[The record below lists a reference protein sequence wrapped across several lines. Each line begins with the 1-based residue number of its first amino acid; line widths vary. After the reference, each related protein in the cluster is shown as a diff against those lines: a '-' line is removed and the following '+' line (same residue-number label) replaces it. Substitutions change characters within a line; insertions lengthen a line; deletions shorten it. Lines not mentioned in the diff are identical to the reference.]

1 MMLSAI
7 VFAAAYFGLNFDPAT
22 TNAPTESRIYPISPV
37 AYRMVQPDGKVRIFE
52 LTDAQEGVL
61 LGPKPWLGV
70 VKDQQIDI
78 WADPQY
84 TGGKLRTAFTFVA
97 GRLRLMV
104 LDGKKFTFAK
114 MGSPKADL
122 AGMFPE
128 RKKRSYEK
136 NSTADIWRVDG
147 NRLRLWFANPNSA
160 GILLA
165 EVLLALVWLT
175 TVTHGLARIGSG
187 VLVAVA
193 AYGMLA
199 TGSRGAFVGTAIGL
213 TAIAAVHS
221 RRLFTKR
228 GVIVLL
234 VGLGVLVT
242 GLIASGNSRR
252 VVNTFR
258 AIDVGNMTRLKIGL
272 AAVQMFADAP
282 FGWQGGEVPGR
293 NACLNWYVFDEDRS
307 LRTHLMSL
315 AECGWLK
322 GCLYVLFWGLILSVG
337 VVLARKG
344 KPLPLALWSSFC
356 LAGCFNPVYVD
367 WEAWVLPTVSL
378 GAFATPHGRLS
389 VRQWR
394 RAAIAAAILSLA
406 LVAGLIIVGKSM
418 RRSVGISVKS
428 SGKATFVNG
437 ENPRVWIVGD
447 PVVMAG
453 NGFPGREIL
462 AYFRSNP
469 DAEPI
474 AYVYDVED
482 LPREAECVIVAG
494 RNVPDYLSAYE
505 EGRACKTG
513 RLLLLSPSVGPDAV
527 PERLAEETQLL
538 WVAGSLLAS
547 HDPTYA
553 VKQPWVRLMAGC
565 ERYIPD
571 WMRFSSVRTKHRSGL

>member
-1 MMLSAI
+1 MLLAA
-7 VFAAAYFGLNFDPAT
+7 VLAAAYFGLDFDPAA
-22 TNAPTESRIYPISPV
+22 TNIATESRMYPISPV

-52 LTDAQEGVL
+52 LTDTKEGVL

-70 VKDQQIDI
+70 VKDRQIDI

-122 AGMFPE
+122 AEMFPV

-136 NSTADIWRVDG
+136 NSTADIWQGGG

-165 EVLLALVWLT
+165 ELLLVLVWLAT
-175 TVTHGLARIGSG
+175 ATRGLVRIGSG
-187 VLVAVA
+187 VLAAVA
-193 AYGMLA
+193 ACGMLA
-199 TGSRGAFVGTAIGL
+199 TGSRGALVGASVGL
-213 TAIAAVHS
+213 VAIAAVHAK
-221 RRLFTKR
+221 RFFTKR
-228 GVIVLL
+228 GVLVLL
-234 VGLGVLVT
+234 IGLCVLVS
-242 GLIASGNSRR
+242 GLIVSGNSRR
-252 VVNTFR
+252 VIDTFR
-258 AIDVGNMTRLKIGL
+258 AIDAGNMTRLKIGK
-272 AAVQMFADAP
+272 AAVQMFGDAP

-293 NACLNWYVFDEDRS
+293 NACLNWYVFDEERS
-307 LRTHLMSL
+307 LRTHVMSL

-322 GCLYVLFWGLILSVG
+322 GCLYVFFWAVLLSAG
-337 VVLARKG
+337 VVLAKKG
-344 KPLPLALWSSFC
+344 RPLPLALWSSFC

-367 WEAWVLPTVSL
+367 WEDWVLPVASL
-378 GAFATPHGRLS
+378 VALASPGGRLS
-389 VRQWR
+389 AKQWR
-394 RAAIAAAILSLA
+394 KAAIVAAILSLVV
-406 LVAGLIIVGKSM
+406 VAGLVIVGKSM
-418 RRSVGISVKS
+418 RRSTAIPVKS
-428 SGKATFVNG
+428 CGKATFVNG
-437 ENPRVWIVGD
+437 DNPRIWIVGD

-462 AYFRSNP
+462 SYFKRNP
-469 DAEPI
+469 DTEPI

-505 EGRACKTG
+505 KGRACKTG
-513 RLLLLSPSVGPDAV
+513 RLLMLSPSVGPGAV
-527 PERLAEETQLL
+527 PERLAADTQLL

-547 HDPTYA
+547 HDPSYA
-553 VKQPWVRLMAGC
+553 TKRPWVKLAPGC
-565 ERYIPD
+565 ERYVPD
-571 WMRFSSVRTKHRSGL
+571 WMRFASMRPKHRSEL